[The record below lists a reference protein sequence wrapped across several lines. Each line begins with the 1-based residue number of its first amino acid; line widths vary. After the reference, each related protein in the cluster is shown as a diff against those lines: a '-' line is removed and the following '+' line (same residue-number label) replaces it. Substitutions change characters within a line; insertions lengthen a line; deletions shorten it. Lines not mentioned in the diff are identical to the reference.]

1 MMAESEIASETL
13 RYSVDLPAQ
22 ALGYKVGAMEFW
34 RLRRKAEQELGS
46 RFDVRAF
53 HALILDAGGL
63 PMTVVGAM
71 VDRWIARILL
81 PGLSTGNSTTAG
93 ASGPQTIRSSPRR
106 SPAPGT

>member
-1 MMAESEIASETL
+1 MTFMREHTMMAESEIASEML

-34 RLRRKAEQELGS
+34 RLRRKAERELGS

-63 PMTVVGAM
+63 PMTVVGTM
-71 VDRWIARILL
+71 VDRWIARTRNARQ
-81 PGLSTGNSTTAG
+81 GG
-93 ASGPQTIRSSPRR
+93 
-106 SPAPGT
+106 